1 VLYPSEL
8 RGRCDLSILGRREP
22 PDAQPLCNRSPIGT
36 SYPDEGSSSMA
47 IGMRCGHLVSSI
59 RRLKRGMG
67 ITVVAIVLVPI
78 ALCAPASA
86 QGLSS
91 LTNLLGGG
99 SSHSSHSGS
108 SGQSNSGVTVQRN
121 ALPYVGAFSGQ
132 RTQTAQASDSGT
144 DSGTSQSAP
153 TSLSA
158 QFACYPAK
166 DSALPQTK
174 TFVCYSAD

>member
-8 RGRCDLSILGRREP
+8 RGCCDLSILGRREP
-22 PDAQPLCNRSPIGT
+22 PDAQPLCNRSPIGA
-36 SYPDEGSSSMA
+36 SYPDEGSSSMG
-47 IGMRCGHLVSSI
+47 IGMRCGLLVGNM
-59 RRLKRGMG
+59 RRLKLGIG
-67 ITVVAIVLVPI
+67 ITVAAIVLAPLV
-78 ALCAPASA
+78 LCAPASA

-108 SGQSNSGVTVQRN
+108 SGQSSSGVTVQRN

-144 DSGTSQSAP
+144 DSGSGQSAP